1 LKLTHLVYYF
11 QIPFISNFSTQRFA
25 PNFGVRPESKA
36 MSTATNLDGYGSGGG
51 SSTEEIELSS
61 RLHRTISSSI
71 PLELL
76 RKSVV
81 DVFVMVLQG
90 GGSDFPACVTAA
102 SLALADAG
110 VEIYDLVSSCSV
122 AVVRKEN
129 YGIQINNCDSFYLL
143 ADPTDEETQK
153 ADGIVT
159 LSILPNWK
167 EVTLWDQT
175 GRLPAHLSSEALE
188 LCRDGCTTIYEFMRQ
203 CLVRPPNSL

>member
-1 LKLTHLVYYF
+1 MSYTKLTHFVYYF

-81 DVFVMVLQG
+81 DVFVMV
-90 GGSDFPACVTAA
+90 T
-102 SLALADAG
+102 
-110 VEIYDLVSSCSV
+110 YSS
-122 AVVRKEN
+122 
-129 YGIQINNCDSFYLL
+129 F
-143 ADPTDEETQK
+143 
-153 ADGIVT
+153 
-159 LSILPNWK
+159 
-167 EVTLWDQT
+167 
-175 GRLPAHLSSEALE
+175 
-188 LCRDGCTTIYEFMRQ
+188 
-203 CLVRPPNSL
+203 

>member
-1 LKLTHLVYYF
+1 
-11 QIPFISNFSTQRFA
+11 
-25 PNFGVRPESKA
+25 
-36 MSTATNLDGYGSGGG
+36 M
-51 SSTEEIELSS
+51 
-61 RLHRTISSSI
+61 
-71 PLELL
+71 
-76 RKSVV
+76 
-81 DVFVMVLQG
+81 QG